1 MGNLLKTQEE
11 IEIITI
17 FTKKGPQPHIFK
29 WAGQKFK
36 VEKINLVYDQKIGN
50 NKLIYFSVSSQDNYF
65 KLVFNT
71 NNLKWYIEEV
81 YHE

>member
-1 MGNLLKTQEE
+1 MPLTKTKDE

-17 FTKKGPQPHIFK
+17 FTKTGPQPHSFK
-29 WAGQKFK
+29 WSGKYFK
-36 VEKINLVYDQKIGN
+36 IEKINLIFEKKQGN
-50 NKLIYFSVSSQDNYF
+50 DKLVNFSVTAENNYF

-71 NNLKWYIEEV
+71 NNLKWYVEEV

>member
-1 MGNLLKTQEE
+1 MPIIKTNEE

-17 FTKKGPQPHIFK
+17 FTKKGPQPFIFK
-29 WAGQKFK
+29 WAGKKFK
-36 VEKINLVYDQKIGN
+36 VEKINLVHETKIGDD
-50 NKLIYFSVSSQDNYF
+50 KLVYFSVTSQNNYF

-71 NNLKWYIEEV
+71 NSLKWFIEEI

>member
-29 WAGQKFK
+29 WAGKRFII
-36 VEKINLVYDQKIGN
+36 EKINLIFTK
-50 NKLIYFSVSSQDNYF
+50 KLGDDKLVYFSVTSQDNYF

-71 NNLKWYIEEV
+71 NNLKWFIEEV

>member
-1 MGNLLKTQEE
+1 MPITKTNEQ

-17 FTKKGPQPHIFK
+17 FTINGLQPFIFK
-29 WAGQKFK
+29 WAGKKFK
-36 VEKINLVYDQKIGN
+36 VEKVNLVHEQKQGDD
-50 NKLIYFSVSSQDNYF
+50 KLVYFSVTSENNYF

-71 NNLKWYIEEV
+71 NSLKWFIEEI